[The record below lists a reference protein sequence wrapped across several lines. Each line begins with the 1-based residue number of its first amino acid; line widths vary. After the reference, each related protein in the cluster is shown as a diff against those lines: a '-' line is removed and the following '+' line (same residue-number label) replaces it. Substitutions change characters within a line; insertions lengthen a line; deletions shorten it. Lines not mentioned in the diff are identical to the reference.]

1 MASRKKWNSSMFTDK
16 VCSCLIL
23 FVSFILIFIVS
34 KRNIVFTF
42 WGEILVTIVGEEEY
56 DELTLSDTLDILG
69 EYVKEVTKRQLNELN
84 EQHID
89 YEKLCIGFD
98 EMISSTVCY

>member
-1 MASRKKWNSSMFTDK
+1 MCLF
-16 VCSCLIL
+16 VYLFFLIL
-23 FVSFILIFIVS
+23 VIS

-42 WGEILVTIVGEEEY
+42 WGEILVMIAGEEEY
-56 DELTLSDTLDILG
+56 DELALSDTLDIIG

-89 YEKLCIGFD
+89 FEKLCIGFD
-98 EMISSTVCY
+98 EMISSTVCYESKDSKLMIY